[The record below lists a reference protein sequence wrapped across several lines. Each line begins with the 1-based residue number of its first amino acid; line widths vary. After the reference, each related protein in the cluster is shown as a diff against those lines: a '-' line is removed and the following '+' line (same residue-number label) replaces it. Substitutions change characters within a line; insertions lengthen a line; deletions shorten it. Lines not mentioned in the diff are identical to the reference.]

1 MSDVEALGPKDR
13 RRDMPRF
20 QGENL
25 QKNVRL
31 IDILKSLAAKEGC
44 TPAQLAIAWLLAQR
58 DFVVPLPGSKQRRW
72 LEENV
77 AAVDLKPS
85 PDTLAALDRAFPP
98 GAAAGTRYP
107 EPQMKRLG
115 L

>member
-1 MSDVEALGPKDR
+1 MQYTPSLDEIRPLA
-13 RRDMPRF
+13 
-20 QGENL
+20 
-25 QKNVRL
+25 VR
-31 IDILKSLAAKEGC
+31 EGC

-58 DFVVPLPGSKQRRW
+58 DFIVPLPGSKQRRW

-77 AAVDLKPS
+77 AATRLALS
-85 PDTLAALDRAFPP
+85 QETLAALDRAVPP
-98 GAAAGTRYP
+98 SAAAGMRYP